1 MLKRRFSAAF
11 EDVATPSP
19 GRPMVTP
26 PTRHP
31 QPPRF
36 TPSADKATVPRATK
50 AVGPSES
57 EILKLQLQQM
67 QEAMQAQ
74 SLLLAQLTQQSQA
87 AAASSSQPVPPPA
100 SHVSTDT
107 TPEPAKQS
115 PAKAPPKVAATPKK
129 AIQKKSKALRR
140 PVQPSQESKETPMT
154 TTMTRPSSLRTG
166 HLPLHY
172 ILFRLW
178 AKQNMII

>member
-1 MLKRRFSAAF
+1 
-11 EDVATPSP
+11 
-19 GRPMVTP
+19 MVTP

-107 TPEPAKQS
+107 TPDPAKQS

-129 AIQKKSKALRR
+129 AIQKKKQSPEKASATQPGKQGNTDDDNNDATIITPDGTPATTLYFVSFVGQTKHDYINKSGDHTRR
-140 PVQPSQESKETPMT
+140 PTYAPPA
-154 TTMTRPSSLRTG
+154 
-166 HLPLHY
+166 PL
-172 ILFRLW
+172 
-178 AKQNMII
+178 